1 MSNLF
6 GQARQG
12 DGAKN
17 PRLRVA
23 GFSSAVIILI
33 LLALGVVFSV
43 LEGRAFLSTQN
54 FLNIIVDASELL
66 LMAVG
71 MTFVIITAGID
82 LSVGAVLVLSS
93 VLAAKTM
100 VALSGTSQQV
110 QNYQFPHEG
119 TGIPVGIVVGLL
131 VGLACGLING
141 LVVTRLKLTPF
152 IATLGSLGLFL
163 GTAQI
168 LSGGVNVPYVPP
180 AVQSQ
185 IGTRNLFGFLPV
197 PIAVAVVVV
206 IVAAL
211 ALHLTRFGRY
221 TYAAGSN
228 AEAARKVGINVDGHI
243 LKVYVLSGFLS
254 GLAGVIDLA
263 RFNTASVGAHTLD
276 NLNVISAVVIGG
288 ASLFGG
294 LGTILGSVVGTFIP
308 AVLQNGFVIQG
319 LQPFWQQA
327 AIGLILIF
335 AVFIDQKRRSAE
347 QRQ

>member
-1 MSNLF
+1 M
-6 GQARQG
+6 
-12 DGAKN
+12 
-17 PRLRVA
+17 
-23 GFSSAVIILI
+23 
-33 LLALGVVFSV
+33 
-43 LEGRAFLSTQN
+43 
-54 FLNIIVDASELL
+54 DASELL

-119 TGIPVGIVVGLL
+119 TGIPVGIAVGLL

-206 IVAAL
+206 IVGGAGVAL
-211 ALHLTRFGRY
+211 DTLRTLHLRRRF
-221 TYAAGSN
+221 
-228 AEAARKVGINVDGHI
+228 
-243 LKVYVLSGFLS
+243 
-254 GLAGVIDLA
+254 
-263 RFNTASVGAHTLD
+263 
-276 NLNVISAVVIGG
+276 
-288 ASLFGG
+288 
-294 LGTILGSVVGTFIP
+294 
-308 AVLQNGFVIQG
+308 
-319 LQPFWQQA
+319 
-327 AIGLILIF
+327 
-335 AVFIDQKRRSAE
+335 KRRSGPE
-347 QRQ
+347 SRHQRRRSYPESLRTERVPVRASRGHRPRQVQHRFGWGAHSGQPDTSYPPW